1 MMELLKQWVF
11 SPVSVPKQVCSMYAG
26 SKWYLD
32 NIDTD
37 KILKFEEELYA
48 SLDKEKTILKD
59 IKENKIYSDKSEKK
73 LEEII
78 KKVSDLNK

>member
-48 SLDKEKTILKD
+48 SLDKKKTILKD